1 MSLKNKNRIFWLITF
16 FTPVFLFLIIEL
28 VLIVGG
34 YEKEKQLLFVDAP
47 NTPEYL
53 IANNKYIERY
63 FPSFVPVIAPNPF
76 KKIKETNTFRIF
88 VFGGSSTEGF
98 PYNFYTSFP
107 NQLKQ
112 QLLLNTEGLNIEV
125 VNLGMTAVNSYV
137 IHDLAKKVLPYD
149 PDAILIYAG
158 HNEYYGSFG
167 AATTQFGFINSI
179 LIKRLILWLKNWRLF
194 QMLEGVLQYDVES
207 KNINERRTMMA
218 KVISQSNIIKDSE
231 IYNHGIKQFLKN
243 ISDVVK
249 IFENKKI
256 PIFIGTI
263 ASNLKDQTPLGDN
276 PEVLKTYQKA
286 QMILKEDKPNAALV
300 EFLKAKELD
309 GTRFRAPE
317 DINNVINEI
326 VTESS
331 AELIPIQELFRNKSI
346 SGIEDNSLF
355 IDHLHPNQQ
364 GHKYI
369 ADSFFEAIIKL
380 PKLQN
385 YINLNPIRPPANI
398 SRFEKAYAEIRIA
411 RLLVGYP
418 FEKNVDISD
427 ELKSFNRIF
436 ESYLNTNYI
445 DSIAAIASKENIF
458 IPIALTEVLSE
469 ARKRN
474 DTLSIVEHSYD
485 LLKWQLKSR
494 SLIENS
500 IEFTLNS
507 GEKDGYLINIL
518 YKVINDGNKDPRYYD
533 LLSSL
538 YLLEENTQQAKY
550 WLNQSELRTPN
561 SPRLLY
567 NFSRYH
573 ILNGDTLKAQEYF
586 QKFLAT
592 QQKNQN

>member
-1 MSLKNKNRIFWLITF
+1 
-16 FTPVFLFLIIEL
+16 
-28 VLIVGG
+28 
-34 YEKEKQLLFVDAP
+34 
-47 NTPEYL
+47 
-53 IANNKYIERY
+53 
-63 FPSFVPVIAPNPF
+63 
-76 KKIKETNTFRIF
+76 
-88 VFGGSSTEGF
+88 
-98 PYNFYTSFP
+98 
-107 NQLKQ
+107 
-112 QLLLNTEGLNIEV
+112 
-125 VNLGMTAVNSYV
+125 
-137 IHDLAKKVLPYD
+137 
-149 PDAILIYAG
+149 
-158 HNEYYGSFG
+158 
-167 AATTQFGFINSI
+167 
-179 LIKRLILWLKNWRLF
+179 
-194 QMLEGVLQYDVES
+194 
-207 KNINERRTMMA
+207 
-218 KVISQSNIIKDSE
+218 
-231 IYNHGIKQFLKN
+231 
-243 ISDVVK
+243 
-249 IFENKKI
+249 
-256 PIFIGTI
+256 
-263 ASNLKDQTPLGDN
+263 
-276 PEVLKTYQKA
+276 
-286 QMILKEDKPNAALV
+286 MILKEDKPNAALV

-317 DINNVINEI
+317 DINNVIKEI
-326 VTESS
+326 TTESS
-331 AELIPIQELFRNKSI
+331 AKLIPIQELFRNKSI

>member
-1 MSLKNKNRIFWLITF
+1 MRLENKNRIFWLITV
-16 FTPVFLFLIIEL
+16 FTPIFLLLTIEL
-28 VLIVGG
+28 ILIVGG
-34 YEKEKQLLFVDAP
+34 YEKEKQHLFIGAP

-53 IANNKYIERY
+53 IANSKYMERY

-76 KKIKETNTFRIF
+76 KKTKEANTFRIF

-112 QLLLNTEGLNIEV
+112 RLLLNTEGLNIEV

-137 IHDLAKKVLPYD
+137 IHDLAKNVISYD
-149 PDAILIYAG
+149 PDVIIIYAG

-179 LIKRLILWLKNWRLF
+179 VFKRLIIWLKNWRLF
-194 QMLEGVLQYDVES
+194 QMLESLLRFDKENE
-207 KNINERRTMMA
+207 NINERRTMMA

-231 IYNHGIKQFLKN
+231 IYNHGIKQFSSNL
-243 ISDVVK
+243 SDIVK
-249 IFENKKI
+249 IFESKKL
-256 PIFIGTI
+256 PIFIGTV
-263 ASNLKDQTPLGDN
+263 ASNLKDQTPLGDS
-276 PEVLKTYQKA
+276 PEVLKTFQKA
-286 QMILKEDKPNAALV
+286 QMIFKEDKPNVALV

-317 DINNVINEI
+317 DINNVIKEI
-326 VTESS
+326 TTESS
-331 AELIPIQELFRNKSI
+331 AELIPIQELFRNKSE

-380 PKLQN
+380 PNLQN

-418 FEKNVDISD
+418 FEKNVDIND

-469 ARKRN
+469 AGKRN

-494 SLIENS
+494 NLIENS

-518 YKVINDGNKDPRYYD
+518 YKVINDGNQDPRYYD

-550 WLNQSELRTPN
+550 WLNQTELRTPN

-592 QQKNQN
+592 QQKN

>member
-34 YEKEKQLLFVDAP
+34 YEKEKQHLFVDAP

-76 KKIKETNTFRIF
+76 KKIKEKNTFRIF

-194 QMLEGVLQYDVES
+194 QMLEGVLQYDVDS

-231 IYNHGIKQFLKN
+231 IYNHGIEQFLKN

-263 ASNLKDQTPLGDN
+263 ASNLKDQTPLGDS

-286 QMILKEDKPNAALV
+286 QIILKEDKPNAALV

-326 VTESS
+326 TTESS
-331 AELIPIQELFRNKSI
+331 AKLIPIQELFRNKSI

-418 FEKNVDISD
+418 FEKNVDIND

-550 WLNQSELRTPN
+550 WLNQSELRTPS

>member
-34 YEKEKQLLFVDAP
+34 YEKEKQHLFVDAP

-194 QMLEGVLQYDVES
+194 QMLEGVLQYDVDS

-231 IYNHGIKQFLKN
+231 IYNHGIEQFLKN

-249 IFENKKI
+249 IFESEKI

-263 ASNLKDQTPLGDN
+263 ASNLKDQTPLGDS

-326 VTESS
+326 TTESS
-331 AELIPIQELFRNKSI
+331 AKLIPIQELFRNKSI

-550 WLNQSELRTPN
+550 WLNQSELRTPS

>member
-34 YEKEKQLLFVDAP
+34 YEKEKQHLFVDAP

-194 QMLEGVLQYDVES
+194 QMLEGVLQYDVDS

-231 IYNHGIKQFLKN
+231 IYNHGIEQFLKN

-249 IFENKKI
+249 IFESEKI

-263 ASNLKDQTPLGDN
+263 ASNLKDQTPLGDS

-326 VTESS
+326 TTESS
-331 AELIPIQELFRNKSI
+331 AKLIPIQELFRNKSI

-507 GEKDGYLINIL
+507 REKDGYLINIL

-550 WLNQSELRTPN
+550 WLNQSELRTPS